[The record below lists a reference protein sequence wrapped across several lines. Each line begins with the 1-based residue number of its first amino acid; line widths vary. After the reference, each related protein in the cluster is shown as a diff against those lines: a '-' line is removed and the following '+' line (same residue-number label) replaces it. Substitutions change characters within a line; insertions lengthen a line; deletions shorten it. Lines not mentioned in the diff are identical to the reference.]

1 MLNRAIKLLMNKP
14 TEIKNPVFLKHFN
27 KENSQIKDLEELLKT
42 CDETSRKY
50 IEQDIKKLKYGQ
62 IGENNVY
69 YELINSFIPMI
80 CMHDLRLKYRGK
92 IAQIDFLALTSKYI
106 YVIECKNLMGDIS
119 ITQEGEF
126 IRYMKNSQG
135 KVVSKQGMYSPIVQ
149 NERHINVIKEILSKE
164 LNYKNKLN
172 RIESLVV
179 TANPKTIINKKYA
192 PKQISEKIIRHD
204 QIIDKI
210 KEHQNN
216 RKIEWVFIEEDMREI
231 ARCLSKFHR
240 EAKIDYDKKY
250 SLSSSKDNIK
260 TEDNYYNTKV
270 ERKYSSYENTSHTN
284 INKDFTYSTK
294 EFKQSDKGFETRQ
307 EIKSKSEEELRNS
320 LKSYRLFTSR
330 KEGIQPYM
338 VFNNDT
344 MEELIIK
351 RPKSLYELR
360 NIKGFGPVKCEKYGM
375 DLINIIK

>member
-1 MLNRAIKLLMNKP
+1 MLNRVIKLLTNKP
-14 TEIKNPVFLKHFN
+14 TEIENPVFLKHFN
-27 KENSQIKDLEELLKT
+27 KENNQIKELEELLKT
-42 CDETSRKY
+42 CNETSKKF

-69 YELINSFIPMI
+69 YELKNSFIPMI
-80 CMHDLRLKYRGK
+80 CMHDIRLKYRGM
-92 IAQIDFLALTSKYI
+92 IAQIDFLVLTSKYI
-106 YVIECKNLMGDIS
+106 YVIECKNMMGDIT
-119 ITQEGEF
+119 ITKEGEF
-126 IRYMKNSQG
+126 IRYMKNSYG

-149 NERHINVIKEILSKE
+149 NERHINVIKEILSNE
-164 LNYKNKLN
+164 LKYKNKLS

-192 PKQISEKIIRHD
+192 SRDVSEKIIRHD

-216 RKIEWVFIEEDMREI
+216 KKIDWVFIEDDMREI
-231 ARCLSKFHR
+231 AKCLSKYHK
-240 EAKIDYDKKY
+240 EVKIDYDKKY
-250 SLSSSKDNIK
+250 CLSSSKEEIK
-260 TEDNYYNTKV
+260 IEGDYCNKYNTRVEREYSPKYDTSVIREDNK
-270 ERKYSSYENTSHTN
+270 
-284 INKDFTYSTK
+284 
-294 EFKQSDKGFETRQ
+294 
-307 EIKSKSEEELRNS
+307 EIKVKSEDDLRQS
-320 LKSYRLFTSR
+320 LKLYRLNMSK

-344 MEELIIK
+344 MEQLISK

-375 DLINIIK
+375 DLIKIIL